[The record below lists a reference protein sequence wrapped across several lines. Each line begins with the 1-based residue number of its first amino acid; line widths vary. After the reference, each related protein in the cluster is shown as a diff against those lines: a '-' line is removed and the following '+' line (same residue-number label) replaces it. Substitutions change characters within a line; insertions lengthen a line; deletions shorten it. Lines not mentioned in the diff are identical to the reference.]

1 MFETATAP
9 SQTSLGDLNAEQ
21 RGVVTTS
28 ARSVVVIAGAG
39 SGKTKTLAAR
49 VAYLIEHGVVPSRIL
64 LLTFTR
70 RAAREM
76 LSRAEALTE
85 VHSGGKPWGGTFHSV
100 GHRLLRMYA
109 QPVGIPGNFT
119 VMDAPDAADLLDL
132 VRSELGFHAGKR
144 RFPGKDTLAS
154 IYSFVVNSEKRLHD
168 VLGKNYPWCLEEE
181 ERIGRIFEAYTV
193 RKREQG
199 VLDYDDLLLYWR
211 AILELPGIKAQIADM
226 FDHILVDEYQDTN
239 FIQGDILRGMRNDTN
254 HLMAVGDDAQAIYS
268 FRAATVRNIL
278 DFPTHHPDARVLT
291 LERNYRSTQAI
302 LDASNAVIALAAD
315 RFVKNL
321 WTQRGRGDKPRL
333 ITCVD
338 EMQQSR
344 AVRDRV
350 LLHREAGIPLKSQ
363 AVVFR
368 AGHHSAQLEIELSQA
383 NVPFAKY
390 GGLKFLESAHVKDAM
405 AFLRVLENPRDELSW
420 WRTLKL
426 VEGIGPAAARR
437 MIERLGVRGGD
448 INVSPLQRFVSQD
461 ALQGQLESLR
471 VALADCSEGLGAASE
486 IDRFRLFYEPVC
498 RRLYAAAEARLRDLD
513 QLQGIAARYGDRRRL
528 LTELTLDPPVSTG
541 DLAGPPH
548 LDDDYLVLSTM
559 HSAKG
564 CEWDVVHVIHA
575 ADGMIP
581 SDMALSD
588 REEIDEELR
597 LFYVALTR
605 AKNDLYVYFP
615 LRYYHRRFGNEDP
628 HSYGQLT
635 RFLPPKIRGLFDCSS
650 LGMADE
656 DDDSV
661 PVTAVGSVDSFLHKL
676 WSS

>member
-1 MFETATAP
+1 MFDIEATP
-9 SQTSLGDLNAEQ
+9 SHPSLGGLNPDQ
-21 RGVVTTS
+21 RAVVTS
-28 ARSVVVIAGAG
+28 DARSVVVIAGAG

-49 VAYLIEHGVVPSRIL
+49 VAYLIDQGAVPSRIL

-76 LSRAEALTE
+76 LSRAEALTGPA
-85 VHSGGKPWGGTFHSV
+85 SGGKPWGGTFHSV

-109 QPVGIPGNFT
+109 QAVGIPGNFT

-132 VRSELGFHAGKR
+132 VRSELGFHARKR

-154 IYSFVVNSEKRLHD
+154 IYSFAVNGQSRLHD
-168 VLGKNYPWCLEEE
+168 VLGKEFPWCLDEE
-181 ERIGRIFEAYTV
+181 ERIGRIFEAYTL

-211 AILELPGIKAQIADM
+211 AILELPGTKARIAGM

-239 FIQGDILRGMRNDTN
+239 CIQGDILRGMRDGAN

-278 DFPTHHPDARVLT
+278 DFPNHHPDAVVLT
-291 LERNYRSTQAI
+291 LERNYRSTQAV

-321 WTQRGRGDKPRL
+321 WTRRERGGKPRL

-344 AVRDRV
+344 AVRERV
-350 LLHREAGIPLKSQ
+350 LLHREAGVPLKSQ

-383 NVPFAKY
+383 NIPFVKY

-437 MIERLGVRGGD
+437 MIEKLGVRGGD
-448 INVSPLQRFVSQD
+448 VNDSPLQRFVSQD
-461 ALQGQLESLR
+461 VLQGQLESLR
-471 VALADCSEGLGAASE
+471 LAFADCGKGLGAASE

-513 QLQGIAARYGDRRRL
+513 QLESIAARYGDRRRL

-548 LDDDYLVLSTM
+548 LDDDHLVLSTM

-588 REEIDEELR
+588 QEGIDEELR

-615 LRYYHRRFGNEDP
+615 FRYYHRRFGTDDP

-635 RFLPPKIRGLFDCSS
+635 RFLPPKVRPLFDCSS
-650 LGMADE
+650 LGNAEE
-656 DDDSV
+656 DDGSA

>member
-1 MFETATAP
+1 MFDIEASPYLP
-9 SQTSLGDLNAEQ
+9 SPGPLNPDQ
-21 RGVVTTS
+21 RAVVAS
-28 ARSVVVIAGAG
+28 DARSVVVIAGAG
-39 SGKTKTLAAR
+39 SGKTKTLATR
-49 VAYLIEHGVVPSRIL
+49 VAYLIEQGAVPSRIL

-76 LSRAEALTE
+76 LSRAEALAGPP
-85 VHSGGKPWGGTFHSV
+85 SGGKPWGGTFHSV

-109 QPVGIPGNFT
+109 QAVGIPGNFT

-132 VRSELGFHAGKR
+132 VRSELGFHAMKR

-154 IYSFVVNSEKRLHD
+154 IYSFAVNGEKRLHD
-168 VLGKNYPWCLEEE
+168 VLGKHFPWCLEEE

-193 RKREQG
+193 RKREQC

-211 AILELPGIKAQIADM
+211 AILELPDIKAQIAGM

-239 FIQGDILRGMRNDTN
+239 FIQGDILRVMRNSAD

-278 DFPTHHPDARVLT
+278 DFPKHHPDGRVLT
-291 LERNYRSTQAI
+291 LARNYRSTQAI

-321 WTQRGRGDKPRL
+321 WTERERGDKPRL

-344 AVRDRV
+344 AVRERV
-350 LLHREAGIPLKSQ
+350 LLHREAGVLLKNQ

-368 AGHHSAQLEIELSQA
+368 AGHHSAQLEIELAQA
-383 NVPFAKY
+383 NIPFVKY

-437 MIERLGVRGGD
+437 MIEKLGVRGGD
-448 INVSPLQRFVSQD
+448 VTDSPLQRFLSRD

-471 VALADCSEGLGAASE
+471 VAFADCSRGLGAASE

-513 QLQGIAARYGDRRRL
+513 QLESIAARYGDRRRL

-588 REEIDEELR
+588 QEGIDEELR

-615 LRYYHRRFGNEDP
+615 LRYYHRRFGNDDP

-635 RFLPPKIRGLFDCSS
+635 RFLPPKVWPLFDCTS
-650 LGMADE
+650 LGTGDE
-656 DDDSV
+656 DDGPA